1 MVLRGLSSTKKWD
14 HLSQYGGFHRYDR
27 FTRSLVEKFKVK
39 YLEDGKV
46 TFALLIMKCG
56 FLYH

>member
-27 FTRSLVEKFKVK
+27 FTRSLVEKLKVK
-39 YLEDGKV
+39 YLEDGEV
-46 TFALLIMKCG
+46 TFAGL
-56 FLYH
+56 FLS

>member
-27 FTRSLVEKFKVK
+27 FTRSLVEKLKVK
-39 YLEDGKV
+39 YLEEGEV
-46 TFALLIMKCG
+46 TFAGL
-56 FLYH
+56 FLS